1 MKLAA
6 ASDAAVPQAEQ
17 SDVQGALE
25 RLLRHLGDCRR
36 GGRRQCP
43 LHKPDR
49 LAGERRKAA
58 GEAGAFEPPHDRGES
73 LLILDSEIHAV
84 VAERRVSGTQ
94 VGA

>member
-1 MKLAA
+1 MELAA
-6 ASDAAVPQAEQ
+6 AREPAVAQTEQ
-17 SDVQGALE
+17 GDIQGVLE
-25 RLLRHLGDCRR
+25 SMPCRPGDHRR
-36 GGRRQCP
+36 GSSGERP
-43 LHKPDR
+43 LNKPNR

-58 GEAGAFEPPHDRGES
+58 GEAGAFEPPHGRGES